1 MEETQSQIAEI
12 HHTFLHAS
20 QKQFVI
26 TFTQLMCL
34 QETDLTADSEEFRQP

>member
-1 MEETQSQIAEI
+1 MEETQSQIVKSII
-12 HHTFLHAS
+12 HLHAS

-26 TFTQLMCL
+26 MFTQLMCL